1 MSRLDEQQVFQWFDI
16 MKNNDELVEIRLIGS
31 NKTASGYFS
40 DANTL
45 IEAIKPYTE
54 SYNVYFTLNKVN
66 PACYGREQ
74 KDKILLKPKN
84 TTTDAEIV
92 CRDWVLIDL
101 DPKRLSG
108 VCSTKEEATKAYEK
122 GKQVYQYL
130 IDNGFY
136 EPIVVFS
143 SSGIHLYLRCA
154 LLNTEENTK
163 LIKRFLEAL
172 GMLFSD
178 EYVDVDIKVFN
189 AARISRLVGSYSCKG
204 ANNDKERP
212 QRKCRFLHIPEE
224 IKVNEKEYFEKV
236 ANLYPEDVKPTR
248 ENNYS
253 TEKFDLDSFLEKHNI
268 GVVRI
273 EHITGGKKYILNH
286 CPFNEQHRG
295 KDAVIFQRDSGEI
308 AFHCFHS
315 SCAQYGWKELRL
327 KYEPD
332 AYSKKDYR
340 EFQFK
345 QRYYGGMQEPQPF
358 TPVEETEDKGKKWLT
373 STDIKRKKE
382 QDLVAIP
389 TGYQYLDKVIRGFI
403 LGEVTILS
411 GLNGCVDCDTE
422 FFDGTKWKKISDFK
436 QGDKVLQYNQDGTT
450 ELVIPQ
456 RYIKSECSTLHLMKT
471 KYGVNQCLSD
481 EHNVV
486 YCTSKGNLAKKR
498 MSDLIEQ
505 HSGSKYGFNGKF
517 YTTFKYN
524 GCGIDLSDEQIRV
537 MCAVICDGSFTNK
550 FANKKIVRINIKKH
564 RKKERLERLLKEANI
579 PFRKEQYNPKDKE
592 YNTYLF
598 EAPRVEKEFSDY
610 WYNCSNNQLRVI
622 ADEIL
627 NWDGYVTDKRKSFS
641 TTSKKTAD
649 FVQFAFSAIG
659 KRATILIDDRVGT
672 MHSNNVYQYKSV
684 CYHVHICSNN
694 MVSLINVKEKTK
706 IEDYNT
712 KDGYKY
718 CFTVPSGMLVLR
730 REGRINITGNSGK
743 SSWLNSVML
752 NVIHRGFKVAC
763 FSGELTDYNVM
774 KWLAQSAAGK
784 NYVHKVEGSEY
795 AYDVEDRAY
804 DKIMEWLKEKFYL
817 FNNNYGNNFSQVIS
831 DLDEVVKKGAQLI
844 VIDNLMALQ
853 ISNLGGDK
861 NEKQKQFI
869 LEVVEFAK
877 RHNVHVVVVCHPR
890 KESGSQTLLR
900 KESIAGSSDLS
911 NAVQNVA
918 IVHRC
923 GEDFCKRASEFFG
936 KEKAEKYMTYNNVV
950 EVCKNRSYGVVDY
963 LVGMYY
969 EVETKRFK
977 NSVAEHLVYGWQ
989 SGEQHNMYSQVQ
1001 QERKVEQKE
1010 EMPFEPF
1017 DGCDAP
1023 F

>member
-1 MSRLDEQQVFQWFDI
+1 
-16 MKNNDELVEIRLIGS
+16 
-31 NKTASGYFS
+31 
-40 DANTL
+40 
-45 IEAIKPYTE
+45 
-54 SYNVYFTLNKVN
+54 
-66 PACYGREQ
+66 
-74 KDKILLKPKN
+74 
-84 TTTDAEIV
+84 
-92 CRDWVLIDL
+92 
-101 DPKRLSG
+101 
-108 VCSTKEEATKAYEK
+108 
-122 GKQVYQYL
+122 
-130 IDNGFY
+130 
-136 EPIVVFS
+136 
-143 SSGIHLYLRCA
+143 
-154 LLNTEENTK
+154 
-163 LIKRFLEAL
+163 
-172 GMLFSD
+172 
-178 EYVDVDIKVFN
+178 
-189 AARISRLVGSYSCKG
+189 
-204 ANNDKERP
+204 
-212 QRKCRFLHIPEE
+212 
-224 IKVNEKEYFEKV
+224 
-236 ANLYPEDVKPTR
+236 
-248 ENNYS
+248 
-253 TEKFDLDSFLEKHNI
+253 
-268 GVVRI
+268 
-273 EHITGGKKYILNH
+273 
-286 CPFNEQHRG
+286 
-295 KDAVIFQRDSGEI
+295 
-308 AFHCFHS
+308 
-315 SCAQYGWKELRL
+315 
-327 KYEPD
+327 
-332 AYSKKDYR
+332 
-340 EFQFK
+340 
-345 QRYYGGMQEPQPF
+345 MQEPQPF

-471 KYGVNQCLSD
+471 KYGINQCLSD

-505 HSGSKYGFNGKF
+505 HSGSKHGFNGKF

-598 EAPRVEKEFSDY
+598 ESPRVEKEFGDY

-672 MHSNNVYQYKSV
+672 MHSNNVYQYKSI

-977 NSVAEHLVYGWQ
+977 NSVAEHIVYGWQ

-1001 QERKVEQKE
+1001 QELKVEQKE

>member
-1 MSRLDEQQVFQWFDI
+1 MSRLDEQQVYQWFDI

-45 IEAIKPYTE
+45 IEAIKPYTD

-248 ENNYS
+248 ENNYT

-308 AFHCFHS
+308 AFHCFHA

-411 GLNGCVDCDTE
+411 GSNG
-422 FFDGTKWKKISDFK
+422 
-436 QGDKVLQYNQDGTT
+436 
-450 ELVIPQ
+450 
-456 RYIKSECSTLHLMKT
+456 
-471 KYGVNQCLSD
+471 
-481 EHNVV
+481 
-486 YCTSKGNLAKKR
+486 
-498 MSDLIEQ
+498 
-505 HSGSKYGFNGKF
+505 
-517 YTTFKYN
+517 
-524 GCGIDLSDEQIRV
+524 
-537 MCAVICDGSFTNK
+537 
-550 FANKKIVRINIKKH
+550 
-564 RKKERLERLLKEANI
+564 
-579 PFRKEQYNPKDKE
+579 
-592 YNTYLF
+592 
-598 EAPRVEKEFSDY
+598 
-610 WYNCSNNQLRVI
+610 
-622 ADEIL
+622 
-627 NWDGYVTDKRKSFS
+627 
-641 TTSKKTAD
+641 
-649 FVQFAFSAIG
+649 
-659 KRATILIDDRVGT
+659 
-672 MHSNNVYQYKSV
+672 
-684 CYHVHICSNN
+684 
-694 MVSLINVKEKTK
+694 
-706 IEDYNT
+706 
-712 KDGYKY
+712 
-718 CFTVPSGMLVLR
+718 
-730 REGRINITGNSGK
+730 SGK

-989 SGEQHNMYSQVQ
+989 SGEQHNMYYQAP
-1001 QERKVEQKE
+1001 QESKVEQKE

-1017 DGCDAP
+1017 DGNDAP